1 MRLLTLKLVARGVN
15 GWESP
20 SLSFGQR
27 TTSLHAPNGS
37 GKTPLLQAIAFCLGF
52 DTKFREDIR
61 EKCQAVEVT
70 FEYKQR
76 TYLVRRDIS
85 NDLHISVEIGGDTRE
100 FFSEADFSR
109 ALFEEFDL
117 TIPVLVGTN
126 RQAAQPY
133 LSTLLPIFYVRQ
145 DGGYVDPYRPP
156 ASFILDQFV
165 EMVRFIFGLSP
176 KHSYHAQRDLIAA
189 KEQLETIQR
198 KLVSQQK
205 VITDMSSTLD
215 DSAGV
220 RDRLSQQAAT
230 LTKQIQDLRESVDSA
245 GAANDALL
253 EILQAKE
260 GQIRSTRRQQAE
272 FRARLAGIDSIR
284 EEIEGEIKTLSLNE
298 ESKRVF
304 ESFFEIC
311 HRTDCGLFASSSE
324 SYAKNLMYLKDQIKD
339 LEANA
344 SRAEIQCAVFAHRL
358 VELEIEHALIV
369 SKLNERDSLSSTG
382 QLVSAVQSLTKELV
396 EVEQRLVAI
405 DRLSEERRKYLNL
418 DDERSKAQDRIAMLS
433 NHGRS
438 DLEFNKLRL
447 RVRDLTVKWMDIL
460 DTPNAPRDIEIDLD
474 FKFKFGNE
482 SIDLFSGSTRNRL
495 ILAIH
500 AALFEAYIQDAQRPF
515 RFLILDT
522 PKQHELESA
531 DLAKFLHAL
540 ESMCETHNAQILI
553 SSTEYRHSIS
563 AVDAEW
569 TPQYPG
575 PKHSMY
581 LGTHADKTR
590 ST

>member
-1 MRLLTLKLVARGVN
+1 MRLLTLKLTARGVN

-37 GKTPLLQAIAFCLGF
+37 GKTPLVQAVAFCLGF

-61 EKCQAVEVT
+61 EKCQAAEVT
-70 FEYKQR
+70 FEHEQR
-76 TYLVRRDIS
+76 TYLVRRDIG
-85 NDLHISVEIGGDTRE
+85 NDPHILFEVGGVTRE
-100 FFSEADFSR
+100 FFSESEFSS
-109 ALFEEFDL
+109 ALFEEFNL
-117 TIPVLVGTN
+117 KTPVLVGTN
-126 RQAAQPY
+126 RQATQPY

-156 ASFILDQFV
+156 ASFISDQFV

-176 KHSYHAQRDLIAA
+176 KHSYHAQRDQITAR
-189 KEQLETIQR
+189 EQLEAIQR
-198 KLVSQQK
+198 RLVFQQK
-205 VITDMSSTLD
+205 IITDMSLALD
-215 DSAGV
+215 DSIGA
-220 RDRLSQQAAT
+220 RDRLSQHGAT

-260 GQIRSTRRQQAE
+260 EQIRATRRQQAE
-272 FRARLAGIDSIR
+272 VRARLAGIGSIR
-284 EEIEGEIKTLSLNE
+284 AEIEGEIKTLSLNE

-311 HRTDCGLFASSSE
+311 HRPDCGLFASSSE

-344 SRAEIQCAVFAHRL
+344 NRAEIQCAVLDQRL
-358 VELEIEHALIV
+358 VELENERTLII
-369 SKLNERDSLSSTG
+369 SKLRERDGASSTG

-405 DRLSEERRKYLNL
+405 DRLSEEKRKYLKL
-418 DDERSKAQDRIAMLS
+418 DEERSSTQDRIAMLS

-460 DTPNAPRDIEIDLD
+460 ETPNAPREIEIDLD

-482 SIDLFSGSTRNRL
+482 SVDLFSGSTRNRL

-500 AALFEAYIQDAQRPF
+500 AAIFEAYLQDAQRPF

-522 PKQHELESA
+522 PKQHELASA
-531 DLAKFLHAL
+531 HLAKFVHAL
-540 ESMCETHNAQILI
+540 EAVCEAHNGQILI
-553 SSTEYRHSIS
+553 SASEYRHPIT
-563 AVDAEW
+563 AIDAEW

-575 PKHSMY
+575 LKQSMY
-581 LGTHADKTR
+581 LGAPKR
-590 ST
+590 AG